1 LFEESND
8 KNRKEG
14 DGMDIKLHQNK
25 IFDTIVVIIDI
36 LLVLLSCVIA
46 KNILSLY
53 PSISYMVATLSYV
66 FSVIFMLYTYEFYT
80 RTVRSKFERLL
91 SIAIASLISTFVT
104 ILIQFVF
111 INVFHETISVLF
123 FLLMPILLFLLIG
136 SFKMVLLYV
145 EKKLEGAAKLLVIE
159 SKDVENS
166 LARKIKYSYLAL
178 YESWYILIDVNN
190 QEEIDQLI
198 NVTFKEY
205 ESIFISPNI
214 PVKLRDLLISKA
226 VEQNK
231 IIYILPDF
239 YNISTMKS
247 ETVQFDDTP
256 ALRINPYGLTRMQ
269 SAVKRAFDVV
279 VAIIGILITLPIFIL
294 VPIAIKMESKG
305 PVIYRQL
312 RVTKN
317 QKSFYIY
324 KFRTMYEDAEK
335 TTGAVLA
342 TKDDPRITKVGKF
355 LRSTRMDELPQLFN
369 VLFNDMSI
377 VGPRPERPVFV
388 ERYLKEIENYDK
400 RFFVKAGLTGLA
412 QVYAR
417 YDTTVKDKILYDL
430 LYIKDYS
437 FFKDIKIIL
446 LTIKTIFVKE
456 NAEGIQEKTYQM
468 NR

>member
-1 LFEESND
+1 
-8 KNRKEG
+8 
-14 DGMDIKLHQNK
+14 MDIKLHQNK

-80 RTVRSKFERLL
+80 KTVRSKFERLL

>member
-1 LFEESND
+1 
-8 KNRKEG
+8 
-14 DGMDIKLHQNK
+14 MDIKLHQNK